1 MSESKE
7 PLLQIDWT
15 PWVRADLFFLQ
26 DALAHGMTISE
37 IAGFLDKTESEV
49 RTKVKGLSC

>member
-7 PLLQIDWT
+7 PLLQIAVGARRPVLPTGCACAWN
-15 PWVRADLFFLQ
+15 
-26 DALAHGMTISE
+26 E

>member
-37 IAGFLDKTESEV
+37 IAGFLDKNESEV